1 MSVGVFPEHIAMI
14 YSLGKAHIMHDCSK
28 NLCTVWN
35 HPICIHV
42 CILSSKCFSLCHCFC
57 SVLKCCYK
65 VRIY

>member
-1 MSVGVFPEHIAMI
+1 MSQGVFPGHIAMI
-14 YSLGKAHIMHDCSK
+14 YLLGKAHIIHGCSG

-42 CILSSKCFSLCHCFC
+42 CTKCFSLCHRFC

-65 VRIY
+65 VRMY